1 MLPIFLLFLWNI
13 FHLLFVRI
21 ESVLWGFPISSS
33 ASFIINEVAYGR
45 GMENNRLKMYSTS
58 AELAPSSSCA
68 NTMLSNIMEPNTTG
82 FASPGSASGLSVR
95 TDSLPSFS
103 YDIKSS
109 NMLKSK
115 QIYHIEHCSFAKSKV
130 TICGANWRHW
140 WMQILQNFL
149 YRLHTTIYFE
159 LNLNCVL

>member
-1 MLPIFLLFLWNI
+1 
-13 FHLLFVRI
+13 
-21 ESVLWGFPISSS
+21 
-33 ASFIINEVAYGR
+33 
-45 GMENNRLKMYSTS
+45 MENNRLKMYSTS

-68 NTMLSNIMEPNTTG
+68 NTMLSNMEPNTTG
-82 FASPGSASGLSVR
+82 SASPGSASGLSVR

-130 TICGANWRHW
+130 TICQANWRH
-140 WMQILQNFL
+140 
-149 YRLHTTIYFE
+149 
-159 LNLNCVL
+159 